1 MKVKKWTKH
10 VFYPQVY
17 IILQNLFSVAL
28 SYIKRQTYKS
38 SLRLLLRYYFAYL
51 TKFLIFCIN
60 YSLLVILH
68 HYVHFIILR
77 NFALAP
83 PSLDPFFPF
92 LIFVIILVQYE
103 DWLEHYCNALLPL
116 LEHFKFFNITHPL
129 VHSLTLYTLTSSHMC
144 LFFLPPKWLLKWY

>member
-38 SLRLLLRYYFAYL
+38 SLRLLLRYYFAYWI
-51 TKFLIFCIN
+51 KFLIFCIN

-83 PSLDPFFPF
+83 PVWIHSFPSWSLWSF
-92 LIFVIILVQYE
+92 LFSMRVDWNIIG
-103 DWLEHYCNALLPL
+103 NALLPL
-116 LEHFKFFNITHPL
+116 LECFKFFNITHPL

-144 LFFLPPKWLLKWY
+144 LVLLPPKWLLKWY